1 MNNLI
6 DFDTA
11 SNEWR
16 KNKKY
21 IGKRQFV
28 YLCNYIHTKTEKPCQ
43 RTIVTQLPNFY
54 MMDFGG
60 INLNYRIIYHPNKD
74 IFCKRHLNHVP
85 Y

>member
-21 IGKRQFV
+21 IGKGQFV
-28 YLCNYIHTKTEKPCQ
+28 YLCNYIHTKTEKHAEE
-43 RTIVTQLPNFY
+43 QL
-54 MMDFGG
+54 
-60 INLNYRIIYHPNKD
+60 LHNYQ
-74 IFCKRHLNHVP
+74 IFI
-85 Y
+85 